1 MQANS
6 KLTSQNLKLKPCD
19 EWDAAL
25 SRSLRHAD
33 WSTSELTFQVTSYLL
48 DCDYG
53 SHGDHHHVGL
63 RQKPAAT
70 LGVCGG
76 GLISD
81 IARTR
86 DHQLCGDVW
95 GERSRE
101 GSPRADPQAL
111 SFVGILLSS
120 LMALG
125 YLYVTFIYD
134 GA

>member
-1 MQANS
+1 MRANS
-6 KLTSQNLKLKPCD
+6 NAPAQNLKLKPRD
-19 EWDAAL
+19 EWDATL

-81 IARTR
+81 VARTR
-86 DHQLCGDVW
+86 DHQLCVDVW
-95 GERSRE
+95 GVRSIE
-101 GSPRADPQAL
+101 GPPRDGPK
-111 SFVGILLSS
+111 SFESGGHPV
-120 LMALG
+120 
-125 YLYVTFIYD
+125 F
-134 GA
+134 

>member
-1 MQANS
+1 MRANS
-6 KLTSQNLKLKPCD
+6 NAPAQNLKLKQRD
-19 EWDAAL
+19 EWDATL

-48 DCDYG
+48 YRDYR
-53 SHGDHHHVGL
+53 SHGDRHHIGL

-70 LGVCGG
+70 VGLRSRGFISYVAGAGG
-76 GLISD
+76 
-81 IARTR
+81 
-86 DHQLCGDVW
+86 HQLRGDVR
-95 GERSRE
+95 EECSRE